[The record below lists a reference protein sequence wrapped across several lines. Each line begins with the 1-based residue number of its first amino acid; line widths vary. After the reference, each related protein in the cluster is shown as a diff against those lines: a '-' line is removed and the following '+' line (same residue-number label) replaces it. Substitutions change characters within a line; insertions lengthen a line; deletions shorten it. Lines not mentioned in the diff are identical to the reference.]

1 MAAPKGNKFWEMR
14 STHGRNPIF
23 KNPDDLWDACCQYF
37 DYVHENPLLEDKAF
51 AFQGVVKHEPVAK
64 MQAMTLRGLLLY
76 LDITRP
82 TWADYKEK
90 EGFSYVTTR
99 AEDVI
104 YHQKFTGAAA
114 DLLNANI
121 IARDLGLQEKQHV
134 DHASSDGSMR
144 PTTIELVPYVHSEY

>member
-37 DYVHENPLLEDKAF
+37 EYVHDTPLFEAKLTTYQGESELESI
-51 AFQGVVKHEPVAK
+51 PK
-64 MQAMTLRGLLLY
+64 MQAMTIRGLCLF
-76 LDITRP
+76 LDIGET
-82 TWADYKEK
+82 TWSEYRAK
-90 EGFSYVTTR
+90 EGFSGVTMR
-99 AEDVI
+99 AESVI

-121 IARDLGLQEKQHV
+121 IARDLGLQDKQQV
-134 DHASSDGSMR
+134 DHSGSVSF
-144 PTTIELVPYVHSEY
+144 ESEYLKRLSRSIIDE

>member
-37 DYVHENPLLEDKAF
+37 EYVHENPLMEDKAF
-51 AFQGVVKHEPVAK
+51 AFQGVVTHEPVAK
-64 MQAMTLRGLLLY
+64 MQAMTLRGLCLY
-76 LDITRP
+76 LDIGEK
-82 TWADYKEK
+82 TWADYRSRED
-90 EGFSYVTTR
+90 FSRVTMR
-99 AEDVI
+99 AESVI

-121 IARDLGLQEKQHV
+121 IARDLGLQEKQHI
-134 DHASSDGSMR
+134 DHASSDGTMR
-144 PTTIELVPYVHSEY
+144 PTTIELVPYVRED